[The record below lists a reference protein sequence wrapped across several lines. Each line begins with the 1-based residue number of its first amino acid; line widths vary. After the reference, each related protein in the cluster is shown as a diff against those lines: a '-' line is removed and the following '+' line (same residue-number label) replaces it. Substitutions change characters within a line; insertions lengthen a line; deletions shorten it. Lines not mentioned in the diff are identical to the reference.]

1 MLCPYNPAGHAK
13 KFAFMVLVGLGVY
26 LPYVAVHAVIFERL
40 IAITRER
47 ATVSFL
53 MYVVDSV
60 GYTGYIGLMLLRY
73 FTHTTDSILSLFLQ
87 ICLFLGI
94 AGLLLVLFSY
104 LYFKTKLKPYVQRN
118 AKLPAGQSYSV

>member
-1 MLCPYNPAGHAK
+1 
-13 KFAFMVLVGLGVY
+13 MVLIGLGVY
-26 LPYVAVHAVIFERL
+26 LPYVGVHAVIFERL

-73 FTHTTDSILSLFLQ
+73 FSHTGDSILSLFLK
-87 ICLFLGI
+87 ICFFLAVAGMLLMLFC
-94 AGLLLVLFSY
+94 Y
-104 LYFKTKLKPYVQRN
+104 LYFKIKLKIHVQRN
-118 AKLPAGQSYSV
+118 TKFPAGQSCSV